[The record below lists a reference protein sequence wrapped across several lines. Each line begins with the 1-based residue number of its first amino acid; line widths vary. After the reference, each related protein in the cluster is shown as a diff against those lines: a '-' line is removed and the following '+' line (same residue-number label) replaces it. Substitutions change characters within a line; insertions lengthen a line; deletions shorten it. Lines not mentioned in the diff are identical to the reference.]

1 MDRYELLRSIS
12 KHAAQHEAVATF
24 AVAYLAADVHTD
36 VLQRLLDAIH
46 ELETPET
53 AELALALYAER
64 YGRRPDS
71 TR

>member
-1 MDRYELLRSIS
+1 
-12 KHAAQHEAVATF
+12 
-24 AVAYLAADVHTD
+24 LAADVHTD